1 MSILVIAEATGAG
14 FRPSTFEL
22 LAQARTLDEPATAV
36 LVGEDASK
44 KGQLDGLAA
53 RVLTVTGANVVPY
66 SADAW
71 VDALTQVI
79 QAEGPSLV
87 LFGESQRTRDL
98 LPRIAARLGVDAVTS
113 GVGLAKDGGVYIVHR
128 PAQGGKAYMDLA
140 IEGGSALIAF
150 RPNSFPIDVAPVAHT
165 DYEET
170 KIDAAANR
178 TPLVEQV
185 VEEGKKIDVTEAS
198 VVICGGRGMKSEENL
213 ALLEELADVLGGAW
227 GVTRALVDA
236 GWKGADH
243 SIQVGKSGKTVS
255 PGLYFACG
263 VSGAT
268 HHIMGMDTSKV
279 VVAINTDPNA
289 IMFEYADYGITGD
302 VLQVLPEI
310 IKGVK
315 ALKS

>member
-1 MSILVIAEATGAG
+1 MSILVIAEAVGDG

-22 LAQARTLDEPATAV
+22 LAQARALGDPATAV
-36 LVGEDASK
+36 LVGEDSSK
-44 KGQLDGLAA
+44 KDQLEGLAA
-53 RVLTVTGANVVPY
+53 KVLTVDGAHLAPY
-66 SADAW
+66 SADTW
-71 VDALTQVI
+71 VDALAQVI
-79 QAEGPSLV
+79 QAEGADVV
-87 LFGESQRTRDL
+87 LFGEGQRTRDL
-98 LPRIAARLGVDAVTS
+98 LPRIAARLGLNAITA
-113 GVGLAKDGGVYIVHR
+113 GMGLTKDGSSYVVHR

-140 IEGGSALIAF
+140 VEGGSALIAF
-150 RPNSFPIDVAPVAHT
+150 RPNSFPTDIAPVTGTA
-165 DYEET
+165 YEEKT
-170 KIDAAANR
+170 IDAVVDR
-178 TPLVEQV
+178 TPVVEQV

-263 VSGAT
+263 ISGAT

-302 VLQVLPEI
+302 ALQVIPEI
-310 IKGVK
+310 IKQVK
-315 ALKS
+315 AVKG